1 MSGTTNEIDP
11 SVLTLVDES
20 LWTTA
25 PPAPQHREA
34 KTRCARACCWVPYPL
49 CARDWACE
57 CHTTEQQDPSTNAP
71 GYAGIVLVTQR

>member
-1 MSGTTNEIDP
+1 MNRVVDAIEARALRS
-11 SVLTLVDES
+11 VDES

-71 GYAGIVLVTQR
+71 GYAEIVLVTQR